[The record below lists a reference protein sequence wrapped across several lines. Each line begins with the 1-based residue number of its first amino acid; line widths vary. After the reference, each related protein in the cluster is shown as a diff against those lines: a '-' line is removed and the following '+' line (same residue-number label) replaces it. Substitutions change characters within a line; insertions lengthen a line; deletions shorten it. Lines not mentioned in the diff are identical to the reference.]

1 MNEKNGA
8 DSIRKT
14 PGKRLPALMDGE
26 IVLLPEAV
34 LPLPRMGR
42 RILPGG
48 LQEREWFDIV
58 SEILIPRWAVECIR
72 DNLVWGQELRAGESL
87 KERVETIL
95 HTPGERDKWERIVGW
110 GRRPVRAL
118 NMETAEKWSGGWSD
132 LVALDKGKRIPYT
145 VHLAF
150 SNRYSEYLGVA
161 YWESWVCD
169 AGDLMA
175 MMRRLKD
182 GMLTGSLRARAARL
196 VAEAKTYW
204 GSYPIPGKQCISSD
218 GTRKGNQDVEEM
230 CLCLSEL
237 LIPPAERKISEEKL
251 RMLFAT
257 NSAYYLDVAR
267 RALDRV
273 NHDARNQVLLAQMEA
288 KVAEAEADK
297 FQAEQK
303 AMAEAKA
310 RAEAAAA
317 KARLAEAERNEAK
330 WKAEAE
336 TWQRRH
342 DALLGMK
349 KDRDEAVK
357 TPGSVAHALYE
368 LLEKQLTPEE
378 RDLRDWLMNGGSQ
391 TAWGQDRAK
400 KGWPG
405 SKGYVSKI
413 RAGIEKKYK
422 AAGLAGSPFP
432 RCKGGRPPVKRM
444 RGEASGTT
452 DDAEL
457 RGRLN
462 TKAQT
467 SKRQTSDRE

>member
-48 LQEREWFDIV
+48 LQESEWFDIV

-72 DNLVWGQELRAGESL
+72 DNLVWGQELRVGESL

-169 AGDLMA
+169 AGNLMA
-175 MMRRLKD
+175 TWWQNGGVLNDSRR
-182 GMLTGSLRARAARL
+182 GCATRL

-204 GSYPIPGKQCISSD
+204 RSYPIPGKLCISSD
-218 GTRKGNQDVEEM
+218 GTRGRNQDVEEM

-237 LIPPAERKISEEKL
+237 LLTPAERKMSGEKI

-267 RALDRV
+267 RSLDRV
-273 NHDARNQVLLAQMEA
+273 IHDAHNQVIFAQM
-288 KVAEAEADK
+288 KVKLAEAEAAK
-297 FQAEQK
+297 EQK
-303 AMAEAKA
+303 AEDAANA
-310 RAEAAAA
+310 RAQADE
-317 KARLAEAERNEAK
+317 ARLRLEEARRNATEWEAES
-330 WKAEAE
+330 KA
-336 TWQRRH
+336 WQRRH
-342 DALLGMK
+342 DALLGLK
-349 KDRDEAVK
+349 NDLKEALK
-357 TPGSVAHALYE
+357 TPENVAHDLYE
-368 LLEKQLTPEE
+368 RLEKQLTPEE
-378 RDLRDWLMNGGSQ
+378 RNLRDWLKDGRSQ
-391 TAWGQDRAK
+391 TAWGQERAK
-400 KGWPG
+400 KGLPG
-405 SKGYVSKI
+405 SKGYVSSI
-413 RAGIEKKYK
+413 RARIEEKYK

-444 RGEASGTT
+444 RGEASGTA

-462 TKAQT
+462 TQARIP
-467 SKRQTSDRE
+467 KRKTSDKA